1 MQRTMRSLAVLS
13 LLLACSA
20 CEDPPEPPQPTEP
33 WPAPPASAPAT
44 TATATGAPAPSEAP
58 PASETPR
65 PLRPYRIQEGS
76 LMQVTLPAKEAKPTG
91 TFRIVRGQ
99 LELDLLELQRSRGTV
114 EVDLGSVLMEGDN
127 ERQERERTSRARDW
141 LNLGASRPDAE
152 VERSRFARF
161 VVTSVDEL
169 SHEAPH
175 IGRRLPPLPQDSTT
189 KTEKGAEGSAGE
201 RRRVTAKV
209 TGELEVNG
217 FRVQR
222 SAAVQLDFHYDVAAT
237 PGLPPTRIQLS
248 SRSPVSIPLAD
259 HDIQPRDTH
268 GRLVSADLE
277 LVGRLV
283 GRNARV
289 AFQLVA
295 VP

>member
-1 MQRTMRSLAVLS
+1 MQRTMR
-13 LLLACSA
+13 LLAALALLVASSGCK
-20 CEDPPEPPQPTEP
+20 EPPEPPQPTEP
-33 WPAPPASAPAT
+33 WPAPPVSAPA
-44 TATATGAPAPSEAP
+44 APSAAPSSTAAEEAP
-58 PASETPR
+58 PEEPR
-65 PLRPYRIQEGS
+65 PLRTYRIQPGS
-76 LMQVTLPAKEAKPTG
+76 MMQVTLPAKEAKPTG

-99 LELDLLELQRSRGTV
+99 VELDLLELRRSRGII
-114 EVDLGSVLMEGDN
+114 EIDLGSVLMQGDN

-152 VERSRFARF
+152 LERSRFARF
-161 VVTSVDEL
+161 VVSGIEEL

-175 IGRRLPPLPQDSTT
+175 LGRRLPPLAPESPASDSP
-189 KTEKGAEGSAGE
+189 GGE

-209 TGELEVNG
+209 TGALEVNG

-222 SAAVQLDFHYDVAAT
+222 SAAVQLDFHYDVPAT
-237 PGLPPTRIQLS
+237 PGLPPSEIQLS
-248 SRSPVSIPLAD
+248 SRAPVSIPLAD
-259 HDIQPRDTH
+259 HEIQPRDTH

-277 LVGRLV
+277 LMGRLV
-283 GRNARV
+283 GRSARV